1 MSSEAGKK
9 DQDQEETA
17 ELSDEQLEQA
27 SGGSIYMDFD
37 NAEGP
42 KVEELDPD
50 SLVVIANREKKIGS
64 SGIDG

>member
-9 DQDQEETA
+9 DQDQEETS

-27 SGGSIYMDFD
+27 SGGSIYIDFND
-37 NAEGP
+37 EAPKAEA
-42 KVEELDPD
+42 LDD

>member
-9 DQDQEETA
+9 DQGPEKTS

-27 SGGSIYMDFD
+27 SGGAIYIDFD
-37 NAEGP
+37 AEGP

-64 SGIDG
+64 SGLDG

>member
-9 DQDQEETA
+9 NQDQEETA

-27 SGGSIYMDFD
+27 SGGAIYIDFGD
-37 NAEGP
+37 ARP

-50 SLVVIANREKKIGS
+50 PLVVIANREKKIGS
-64 SGIDG
+64 SGMDG

>member
-27 SGGSIYMDFD
+27 SGGAIYIDFND
-37 NAEGP
+37 EAP
-42 KVEELDPD
+42 KAQELDD
-50 SLVVIANREKKIGS
+50 SLVVIAEREKKIGS
-64 SGIDG
+64 SGLDG